1 MTNTAHI
8 LVLGLQSSLATGLS
22 LNTNVLD
29 TNLINLAIVIGIL
42 VYFGRQILQD
52 TLNSRKEKIV
62 TQIED
67 AKKQY
72 EEVKQTLLEA
82 KELLS
87 QAKVKEIEI
96 RANGEVDKKRQIQLL
111 IEAHKEAL
119 KRLQNVKDITVQLEQ
134 QKAVQ
139 DLRNY
144 VITSAFKQAEE
155 FLKDHITPDL
165 HVRIN
170 DYQLGILKLVKPVK

>member
-8 LVLGLQSSLATGLS
+8 LVLGLQSSVATGLS
-22 LNTNVLD
+22 FNTNVLD

-42 VYFGRQILQD
+42 GYFGKQILQD
-52 TLNSRKEKIV
+52 TLNSRREKIV
-62 TQIED
+62 AQIED

-72 EEVKQTLLEA
+72 EEVQQSLLEA

-87 QAKVKEIEI
+87 QAKIKEIKI
-96 RANGEVDKKRQIQLL
+96 RANGEVEKKRQIQLL
-111 IEAHKEAL
+111 IEAHEDAL
-119 KRLQNVKDITVQLEQ
+119 KRLHNVKDITVQLEQ
-134 QKAVQ
+134 QKAIQ

-144 VITSAFKQAEE
+144 VITSAFKQAED
-155 FLKDHITPDL
+155 FLQHHITPDL

-170 DYQLGILKLVKPVK
+170 DYQLGILKFLKPVK

>member
-67 AKKQY
+67 AQKQY

-144 VITSAFKQAEE
+144 VITSAFEQAEE
-155 FLKDHITPDL
+155 FLKNHITPDL

>member
-8 LVLGLQSSLATGLS
+8 LVLGLQSTVATGLS
-22 LNTNVLD
+22 LNTNILD
-29 TNLINLAIVIGIL
+29 TNLINLAVVIGIL
-42 VYFGRQILQD
+42 VYFGKQILQQ
-52 TLNSRKEKIV
+52 TLDSRKEKIV
-62 TQIED
+62 TKIED

-82 KELLS
+82 KKLLS
-87 QAKVKEIEI
+87 EAKVKELEI
-96 RANGEVDKKRQIQLL
+96 RANGDLDKKRQIQLL
-111 IEAHKEAL
+111 IEANKEAL
-119 KRLQNVKDITVQLEQ
+119 KRLESVKDIAVQLEQ
-134 QKAVQ
+134 QKVVQ

-144 VITSAFKQAEE
+144 VISSAFTQAEE
-155 FLKDHITPDL
+155 FLKHHIAPDL